1 MTVLAPGLKTARA
14 RQRALRQLSP
24 FELKDHLIGLAK
36 SNEKQSTT
44 MMLNAGRGNPNWIA
58 TEAREA
64 FFLLGRF
71 AIAECR
77 RTRDDGILAG
87 MPDRPG
93 IGDRL
98 RKFLVSNRDQPG
110 AEFLGKVYEYG
121 QRRGFDADAW
131 IHELTDSIIG
141 DNYPVPD
148 RMLVHCEQ
156 VVHDYLVKELCGG
169 QPPKGRFDLFAVEG
183 GTAAMVYIFD
193 SLMQNG
199 LLARGDTIALMVPTF
214 TPYIEIAH
222 LDRFAFKVVEINAD
236 DIRADGAHSW
246 HYSRK
251 QLEKLGDK
259 RIKLAVCVNPSNPPS
274 VALAPDE
281 IKTIVTTVKRKNPG
295 LLIVTDDV
303 YGTFVTEF
311 RSLMA
316 ELPRNTIGV
325 YSFSK
330 NFGCTGWRVGVIA
343 IHQQNVIDDAIS
355 RLSASWKKRLHA
367 RYGSLTLEPEKI
379 RFIDRMVAD
388 SRSVALNHT
397 AGLSLPQQVQMT
409 LFALT
414 YLLDAD
420 DAYKRLTMQ
429 ICHRRRDLLW
439 KGLGLQP
446 PAEDPL
452 RAWYYVE
459 LDLEVWARKMYGDDF
474 FEYLQANYEPVDF
487 LFRVAEKSSVVLMD
501 GGGFG
506 GPPWSVRIS
515 LANLAEQDYEN
526 IGAFMKEAASEYVEA
541 WRSGQRAA
549 PKMREAAR
557 RVSRGPGGRGRR

>member
-1 MTVLAPGLKTARA
+1 MTVLASELKTARA

-24 FELKDHLIGLAK
+24 FELKDHLILLAR
-36 SNEKQSTT
+36 SNEQQSTA

-64 FFLLGRF
+64 FFLLGHF
-71 AIAECR
+71 AVGECR
-77 RTRDDGILAG
+77 RTRDEGILAG
-87 MPDRPG
+87 MPDKPG
-93 IGDRL
+93 IGDRFK
-98 RKFLVSNRDQPG
+98 KFLVTNRDRSG
-110 AEFLGKVYEYG
+110 AEFLAKVYEYG
-121 QRRGFDADAW
+121 QKRGFDADAW
-131 IHELTDSIIG
+131 IHELTDSIVG
-141 DNYPVPD
+141 DSYPVPD

-156 VVHDYLVKELCGG
+156 VVRDYLVKELCNGR
-169 QPPKGRFDLFAVEG
+169 PPRGRYDLFAVEG

-193 SLMQNG
+193 SLTQNG
-199 LLARGDTIALMVPTF
+199 LLEKGDTIALMLPTF
-214 TPYIEIAH
+214 TPYIEVAH
-222 LDRFAFKVVEINAD
+222 LERFSFKVVPVHAD
-236 DIRADGAHSW
+236 DVRADGAHSW
-246 HYSRK
+246 HYSTK
-251 QLEKLGDK
+251 QLQKLGDK

-274 VALAPDE
+274 VALGPDE
-281 IKTIVTTVKRKNPG
+281 IKTIVDTVKRKNPR

-303 YGTFVTEF
+303 YGTFVTGF

-316 ELPRNTIGV
+316 ELPQNTIGV

-330 NFGCTGWRVGVIA
+330 NFGCTGWRVGVVA
-343 IHQQNVIDDAIS
+343 LHEQNVIDDAIS

-379 RFIDRMVAD
+379 KFIDRMVAD

-414 YLLDAD
+414 HLLDAG
-420 DAYKRLTMQ
+420 DAYKRLTMR
-429 ICHRRRDLLW
+429 ICHERRDLLW
-439 KGLGLQP
+439 KGLGLPQP
-446 PAEDPL
+446 ADDPL

-459 LDLEVWARKMYGDDF
+459 LDLEVWARTLYGDEF
-474 FEYLQANYEPVDF
+474 FEYLEANYEPVDF

-506 GPPWSVRIS
+506 GPPWSVRVS

-526 IGAFMKEAASEYVEA
+526 IGKFMKEAASEYVDA
-541 WRSGQRAA
+541 WRSGQRIA
-549 PKMREAAR
+549 PRERRAAR
-557 RVSRGPGGRGRR
+557 QVSRPRRRSRR